1 MLAKHDTPIN
11 ARRTTLGLVPAK
23 LNKRVIMTLSM
34 FVLLNAEAIVKPPIS
49 SIIVGVNIWEKTN
62 LEAC

>member
-23 LNKRVIMTLSM
+23 LNNRVIMTLSM

-49 SIIVGVNIWEKTN
+49 NIIVGENI
-62 LEAC
+62 